1 MIEIKRY
8 EDGRFFSVESN
19 QTEKKFKMFDFKGK
33 ERTIKKSCA
42 LCRFA
47 DLNDSEEFF
56 ICTIDNIILNE
67 ALMKKSVCNQFDISD
82 LMLDDLFTRCQ

>member
-1 MIEIKRY
+1 MINVKRY
-8 EDGRFFSVESN
+8 ADGRFFSIEDN
-19 QTEKKFKMFDFKGK
+19 QKEKKFKMFDFNGK

-47 DLNDSEEFF
+47 DLDDSEEFF
-56 ICTIDNIILNE
+56 ICTIDNIVLNE
-67 ALMKKSVCNQFDISD
+67 ALMKKSCCNQFDISD